1 MSRNIVATDLD
12 LENGKIS
19 KEQLDELVKEADR
32 IISGIENLQR
42 RNKQEATA
50 YMCCIK
56 STIILLISLLCL
68 PFGITSVYYAF
79 TDTSCVNQQAG
90 NLYVNL
96 KDFLAVDGILVLIYN
111 LFTCLLISF
120 SKNPFDKVDNITNNI
135 IYKVSLFIGNM
146 FSLSW
151 TIVGAVIFWSLIDNK
166 QCNKPIYNYTFALL
180 VIKFVAL
187 LLSQLGNSKDKK

>member
-1 MSRNIVATDLD
+1 MSRNIIATDTD
-12 LENGKIS
+12 IENGKII
-19 KEQLDELVKEADR
+19 KEQLDEFVRQADS
-32 IISGIENLQR
+32 IISNIENLQR
-42 RNKQEATA
+42 HNKQKANA

-56 STIILLISLLCL
+56 TSIILLISLLCL

-96 KDFLAVDGILVLIYN
+96 KDFLAVDGILILIYY
-111 LFTCLLISF
+111 LYTCLVISL
-120 SKNPFDKVDNITNNI
+120 SKNPSEKVDNNI
-135 IYKVSLFIGNM
+135 IHKKTIFICSM
-146 FSLSW
+146 FSFSW

-180 VIKFVAL
+180 VLKFVGL
-187 LLSQLGNSKDKK
+187 LFSQIGNSKDKK

>member
-12 LENGKIS
+12 LENGKIN

-32 IISGIENLQR
+32 IISNLENLQK
-42 RNKQEATA
+42 RNKQEAAA

-56 STIILLISLLCL
+56 TSIILLISLLCL

-90 NLYVNL
+90 NLYINL
-96 KDFLAVDGILVLIYN
+96 KDFLAVDGILILIYN
-111 LFTCLLISF
+111 VFSCLLIIF
-120 SKNPFDKVDNITNNI
+120 NNNPLEKAGNITNNI
-135 IYKVSLFIGNM
+135 IYRITVFIGNI

-166 QCNKPIYNYTFALL
+166 QCNKPIYNYTIVLL
-180 VIKFVAL
+180 VLKFVGL
-187 LLSQLGNSKDKK
+187 LLSQFDNKKK